1 MNRMRKQSLLSIV
14 GILLFS
20 LFVIIPGC
28 NQPFDPFQENDRYLF
43 SLFGYLDASADTQWV
58 RVMPVRKTIFLE
70 PKPIDVV
77 VTLEHVMDG
86 GKTVVLND
94 SLFHY
99 GSGAYAWN
107 FWTTMNLEPTQ
118 SYILKAT
125 RSDGEYS
132 SATVTLPND
141 FPQPYI
147 ETDPDR
153 QLEYVYISGIENLAD
168 VHSNH
173 RIRGKGSVNNLLY
186 TFSHKQD
193 TIAVSLQR
201 DEYIVRISPSEATTF
216 LKQYYEEE
224 PFDVLKREIF
234 IANGGPNWPYYPNI
248 DEEIIALPD
257 GISNVENGVGYV
269 AGIVSKTL
277 IWEIACFDFEQEFP
291 ISFPCPY

>member
-1 MNRMRKQSLLSIV
+1 MNQIKNHLILYMG
-14 GILLFS
+14 GIMIFS
-20 LFVIIPGC
+20 LFIIIQGC
-28 NQPFDPFQENDRYLF
+28 NQPFEPFQENDKYLF
-43 SLFGYLDASADTQWV
+43 SMFGYLDASADTQWV
-58 RVMPVRKTIFLE
+58 RVMPVRNTIFLE
-70 PKPIDVV
+70 PEPIDVV
-77 VTLEHVMDG
+77 VTLEHLVDDG
-86 GKTVVLND
+86 KIVVLND

-99 GSGAYAWN
+99 GSNAYAWN
-107 FWTTMNLEPTQ
+107 FFTTMNLEANQT
-118 SYILKAT
+118 YHLKAT

-141 FPQPYI
+141 FIQPYI

-153 QLEYVYISGIENLAD
+153 QLEYLYISGIESLAD

-173 RIRGKGSVNNLLY
+173 RIRGKESVNNILF

-193 TIAVSLQR
+193 TIAVSLEG
-201 DEYIVRISPSEATTF
+201 DEYIVQLSPSEATTF
-216 LKQYYEEE
+216 LEQYYEEE

-234 IANGGPNWPYYPNI
+234 IANGGLNWPYYPNI

-277 IWEIACFDFEQEFP
+277 SWELACFDFDREFP